1 MTKTIRMY
9 SITMIILE
17 FQKTTYRVTKVM
29 HPMYETSHYNDNFN
43 SNRGETFEER
53 FKCNSH
59 FKPANTDEE
68 VIPCDDDD

>member
-1 MTKTIRMY
+1 
-9 SITMIILE
+9 
-17 FQKTTYRVTKVM
+17 M